1 VAAHRRS
8 GLLWGFDE
16 PLAPI
21 GAGLLEGLGERLPR
35 GREDLDERVPVTSQ
49 APELG
54 RVAEVEPDPE
64 RVAVVPPDPLDL
76 RLQLLPGGHGTSIL
90 TAWGI
95 VRLGDGDFRPG
106 HGITRSVLDVT
117 GAVPGI
123 DEAAFQEAG
132 EQAKENCPVSRALQ
146 GNVELTVTP
155 GWGF

>member
-1 VAAHRRS
+1 VHSRS
-8 GLLWGFDE
+8 GLLRGFDE
-16 PLAPI
+16 RLAPI

-90 TAWGI
+90 MAWGM
-95 VRLGDGDFRPG
+95 PG
-106 HGITRSVLDVT
+106 GGL
-117 GAVPGI
+117 A
-123 DEAAFQEAG
+123 
-132 EQAKENCPVSRALQ
+132 
-146 GNVELTVTP
+146 
-155 GWGF
+155 GWGDSIYAELVRQAGGR